1 MQWDVYV
8 QSVNRIMLFQS
19 CMDILLQKLWKR
31 RKKVISNL
39 VVVKYFAYPRASRR
53 VFDKE
58 IVHIEKD
65 RVADFYQNVI
75 WLYCPWTEIIECK
88 VCDGYSYELTITY
101 KDNRKKKMH
110 GDLGGGTV
118 DKTVTN
124 FLCTIPKMKARIE
137 GCGIENE
144 DC

>member
-1 MQWDVYV
+1 
-8 QSVNRIMLFQS
+8 
-19 CMDILLQKLWKR
+19 MDILLQKLWKR

-39 VVVKYFAYPRASRR
+39 VVVKCFAYPRASRR

-88 VCDGYSYELTITY
+88 VCDGCSYELTITY
-101 KDNRKKKMH
+101 KDNRKKKMY
-110 GDLGGGTV
+110 GDSKL
-118 DKTVTN
+118 
-124 FLCTIPKMKARIE
+124 
-137 GCGIENE
+137 E
-144 DC
+144 DYRGYSV